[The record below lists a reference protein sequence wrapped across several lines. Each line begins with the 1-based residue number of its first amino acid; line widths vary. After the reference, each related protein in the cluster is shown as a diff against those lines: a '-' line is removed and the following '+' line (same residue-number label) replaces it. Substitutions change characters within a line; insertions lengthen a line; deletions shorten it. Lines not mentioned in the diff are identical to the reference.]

1 MISGMWGFALFVF
14 VWDDED
20 EDEDT
25 ILHNQDKKTYLRCS
39 YSSNSS
45 LIKSSLRNQK
55 NSLIYI
61 TVRAIFLCKSR
72 DFEARGAD
80 KKRTLKLFALQLIA
94 EEHGGHKISV
104 QSAFCDELSEKWN
117 RVHV

>member
-1 MISGMWGFALFVF
+1 MWGFALFVF

-20 EDEDT
+20 EDDDT
-25 ILHNQDKKTYLRCS
+25 ILHNQGKKTSFGCS
-39 YSSNSS
+39 HSLKFF

-72 DFEARGAD
+72 DYDVIGAD
-80 KKRTLKLFALQLIA
+80 KKLTLKLFALQLIA
-94 EEHGGHKISV
+94 EEHSSHKISV